1 MIDSRAIFVFFR
13 DPKIPD
19 RPVDP
24 FDKKEVWKIDS
35 FKGIIDKNIEFEKC
49 SIKSSVSAGVSGKK
63 RVKYMEHLIPASHLP
78 QLSVPQL
85 FSWWRLFRNHTSL
98 YTSDCALLV
107 RFSFDCALVFVSTS
121 VCFRPCVRLWFI
133 PIFIFFV
140 GLFSFLFLFLFSF
153 SVSCPSLV
161 LFSFLLPF

>member
-1 MIDSRAIFVFFR
+1 
-13 DPKIPD
+13 
-19 RPVDP
+19 
-24 FDKKEVWKIDS
+24 
-35 FKGIIDKNIEFEKC
+35 
-49 SIKSSVSAGVSGKK
+49 
-63 RVKYMEHLIPASHLP
+63 MEHLIPASHLP
-78 QLSVPQL
+78 QLSDTILRNHRFYQAFRVQKWVNSTEHLIPVARLPELSVPQL

-140 GLFSFLFLFLFSF
+140 GLFSFLCLFLFSF
-153 SVSCPSLV
+153 SVSCPSLA